1 MSRREDPIGRPEG
14 GAAVAAKAVLIIE
27 HNRHHH
33 RPLIVVGVVAV
44 DDAHLAAVSGPR
56 IQSRGVAE
64 DVGKIIE
71 KEFLQL
77 FVSTN
82 NSTTKSKLHKNS
94 AHPQPDHHSNALL
107 HHFLLFISFFII
119 IITSRTPS
127 PLKLHKKSPTTSAS
141 PALFPPVHCNSL
153 CIKHRC
159 RCQLGYRL
167 NLDGHCVLHHCLE
180 NSHDCDRYFP
190 NTICVEPSHRCVCES
205 DYYLDQPTQKC
216 LFNGPAAEQRR
227 FWSMVITG
235 AMMSTVFVFCCL
247 VCKAKAVG
255 GDNNDRVDNG
265 ENGQVRRRG
274 VIRGG
279 ERGSHVPPPPPS
291 SSSSSLI
298 FPPLQDSPPDYFG
311 IKNFP
316 SLPQPPPPPP
326 PPPYTP

>member
-1 MSRREDPIGRPEG
+1 MHNLTLLKLFLFLLSCLSAQTTQQPKANFTKTQLTLNLTTILTHYSIISSSLSPSSSSSSPPE
-14 GAAVAAKAVLIIE
+14 LP
-27 HNRHHH
+27 H
-33 RPLIVVGVVAV
+33 P
-44 DDAHLAAVSGPR
+44 S
-56 IQSRGVAE
+56 
-64 DVGKIIE
+64 
-71 KEFLQL
+71 
-77 FVSTN
+77 
-82 NSTTKSKLHKNS
+82 NSTKN
-94 AHPQPDHHSNALL
+94 HPHHLCLSSTL
-107 HHFLLFISFFII
+107 S
-119 IITSRTPS
+119 SC
-127 PLKLHKKSPTTSAS
+127 
-141 PALFPPVHCNSL
+141 PANSL

-255 GDNNDRVDNG
+255 GDNNSANDRVDNG
-265 ENGQVRRRG
+265 GNGQVRRRG

-279 ERGSHVPPPPPS
+279 GGRGSHVPPPPPPS

-298 FPPLQDSPPDYFG
+298 FPPHLHDSPPDYFG

-316 SLPQPPPPPP
+316 SLPQPPSPPP